1 MSVWINTLV
10 AVALVSAVPLVVTMV
25 LAANPSL
32 VRRMLP
38 DLLAFGVGVLV
49 ASSLLHLIPEALVVH
64 SAPRVLLLVAAGF
77 AGFAGVE
84 WLLKA
89 HDHSHVHGLA
99 MGTPGHDAPP
109 PMEHSHEAV
118 HGVAHGTAPRDAG
131 HGNHGHAHHKTLLP
145 IAFGADVLH
154 NFLDGILIAATFLVR
169 PELGL
174 LTAVAIGLHE
184 LPREV
189 STFGLF
195 VHGGL
200 TPRRAV
206 LFNALTALVAI
217 GGAVVM
223 LLLGREAEQLAA
235 AILPVT
241 AGSMLYIAFTV
252 GRAVLPP
259 VGGVF
264 SVRRLSWGAAGF
276 VGLGVV
282 LG

>member
-1 MSVWINTLV
+1 MSVWISTLV
-10 AVALVSAVPLVVTMV
+10 AVALVSAVPLIVTMV

-49 ASSLLHLIPEALVVH
+49 ASSALHLIPEALDTFGRARVV
-64 SAPRVLLLVAAGF
+64 LLVAAGF
-77 AGFAGVE
+77 GAFAGVE

-99 MGTPGHDAPP
+99 MGTPGHEAPP
-109 PMEHSHEAV
+109 S
-118 HGVAHGTAPRDAG
+118 G
-131 HGNHGHAHHKTLLP
+131 HMHDHGHAHAHAHGHNGTLLP

-174 LTAVAIGLHE
+174 MTAVAIGLHE
-184 LPREV
+184 LPREL

-200 TPRRAV
+200 SPRRAV
-206 LFNALTALVAI
+206 LFNALTALVSIAGALLMLWL
-217 GGAVVM
+217 GGA
-223 LLLGREAEQLAA
+223 AEQLATA
-235 AILPVT
+235 LLPVV
-241 AGSMLYIAFTV
+241 AGTMLYIAFTV

-259 VGGVF
+259 VDGVF
-264 SVRRLSWGAAGF
+264 SARRLGWGAAGF

-282 LG
+282 LA

>member
-1 MSVWINTLV
+1 MTVWISTLL
-10 AVALVSAVPLVVTMV
+10 AVALVSAVPLIVTMI
-25 LAANPSL
+25 LAANPAL

-38 DLLAFGVGVLV
+38 DLLSFGVGVLV
-49 ASSLLHLIPEALVVH
+49 ASALLHLVPEALAHYDVLRV
-64 SAPRVLLLVAAGF
+64 VLLVSVGF
-77 AGFAGVE
+77 GAFAGVE
-84 WLLKA
+84 WLLKS

-99 MGTPGHDAPP
+99 MGTPGHEVAPSV
-109 PMEHSHEAV
+109 HS
-118 HGVAHGTAPRDAG
+118 AH
-131 HGNHGHAHHKTLLP
+131 HAHHAHASHAHHHHGTNRSLLP

-184 LPREV
+184 LPREI

-200 TPRRAV
+200 APRRAV
-206 LFNALTALVAI
+206 LFNALTALVSMV
-217 GGAVVM
+217 GAVVM
-223 LLLGREAEQLAA
+223 LWLGSAAEQLAMA
-235 AILPVT
+235 MLPVT
-241 AGSMLYIAFTV
+241 AGTMLYIAFTV

-259 VGGVF
+259 VDGVL
-264 SVRRLSWGAAGF
+264 SMRRVGWGAVGF
-276 VGLGVV
+276 VALGVV

>member
-1 MSVWINTLV
+1 MSVWISTLV
-10 AVALVSAVPLVVTMV
+10 AVALVSAVPLIVTMV
-25 LAANPSL
+25 LAANPSM

-49 ASSLLHLIPEALVVH
+49 ASSLLHLVPEALATQRALSV
-64 SAPRVLLLVAAGF
+64 AVLVTLGF

-84 WLLKA
+84 WLLKS

-99 MGTPGHDAPP
+99 MGTPGPEVPP
-109 PMEHSHEAV
+109 A
-118 HGVAHGTAPRDAG
+118 GT
-131 HGNHGHAHHKTLLP
+131 HAHNGTLLP

-154 NFLDGILIAATFLVR
+154 NFLDGILIASTFLVR

-174 LTAVAIGLHE
+174 LTAAAIGLHE
-184 LPREV
+184 LPREL

-200 TPRRAV
+200 SPRRAV
-206 LFNALTALVAI
+206 LFNALTAGVAMV
-217 GGAVVM
+217 GAVVM
-223 LLLGREAEQLAA
+223 LALGRAAEQLATA
-235 AILPVT
+235 MLPVT
-241 AGSMLYIAFTV
+241 AGTMLYIAFTV

-259 VGGVF
+259 VHGVL
-264 SVRRLSWGAAGF
+264 SIRRLGWGAAGF

-282 LG
+282 LA